1 MRTQAGLNEQANNVS
16 TQLQPRGAQSVVVM
30 HGGLGAKSESVILQL
45 TRLHRM
51 SSLAGLPPIRAHP
64 PFVRSC
70 IPLACSSFSQD
81 FPSVSHRRTRDRR
94 NIAFAPPRAGPAA
107 DMRVMDRVNGDA
119 AQQNGHTDLTNG
131 IEGPEAA
138 EFLQKVLASTAT
150 RNYWQFLNSTC
161 HIHRISQRGAQPPLA
176 CAA

>member
-1 MRTQAGLNEQANNVS
+1 MLTQAGLNEQANSVS

-30 HGGLGAKSESVILQL
+30 HGGLGAKSESVIQQL

-51 SSLAGLPPIRAHP
+51 SSLAGLPPVQAHF
-64 PFVRSC
+64 PFVKSSV
-70 IPLACSSFSQD
+70 PPACSSLCQG
-81 FPSVSHRRTRDRR
+81 FPGVSHRATRDRR
-94 NIAFAPPRAGPAA
+94 NIAFAPPRAGLVA

-119 AQQNGHTDLTNG
+119 AQQNGHTHPTHG

-150 RNYWQFLNSTC
+150 HKCGQSLNSMCRT
-161 HIHRISQRGAQPPLA
+161 HRIPQSVAQPSSA
-176 CAA
+176 CVA